1 MNLSI
6 QWMLS
11 VKLLCQCFV
20 PDYYSAFG
28 EDFFR
33 RIRLIHRI
41 ERKIPFLILNRKGI
55 ITRLLPYV
63 EGNWTRS
70 QENTFSVKWH
80 KSFLPV
86 AQKFLAYETNVSYL

>member
-1 MNLSI
+1 
-6 QWMLS
+6 MLCAG
-11 VKLLCQCFV
+11 LLFCFR
-20 PDYYSAFG
+20 G
-28 EDFFR
+28 GFFR

-55 ITRLLPYV
+55 IAHLLPYV
-63 EGNWTRS
+63 EGIWTRS

>member
-1 MNLSI
+1 M
-6 QWMLS
+6 
-11 VKLLCQCFV
+11 
-20 PDYYSAFG
+20 
-28 EDFFR
+28 
-33 RIRLIHRI
+33 
-41 ERKIPFLILNRKGI
+41 LNRKGI

-86 AQKFLAYETNVSYL
+86 AQKFLTCGTKVSRL